1 MFAFCCLL
9 SEEPCEK
16 CVIFQSQIS
25 HLRSSLDVYDK
36 VINEIYNIAKDYL
49 DDQEPNVT
57 TLVTKIVMESEKKAK
72 EVSFSKE
79 KEDSRKVMEQ
89 EKLARQ
95 QAYASSSKQRYQT
108 ESSNIA
114 SKYHIKS
121 SELKSQHERNMYFL
135 NKREE
140 ALKK

>member
-1 MFAFCCLL
+1 MLRTTSKIDDL
-9 SEEPCEK
+9 S
-16 CVIFQSQIS
+16 IYLILITFRIDNASQREAIKAKRRNIDR
-25 HLRSSLDVYDK
+25 LQDQLNQLD
-36 VINEIYNIAKDYL
+36 I
-49 DDQEPNVT
+49 
-57 TLVTKIVMESEKKAK
+57 EKKAK

-79 KEDSRKVMEQ
+79 KEDSRKLMEQ